1 MGKRVIQSTLP
12 LTTIIFDFDGTL
24 AELNIDF
31 PAMRKRIVDLIAGY
45 DVPTDTIEDL
55 FALEMIEAGRILIE
69 QVHPETDHRFVD
81 QAYELIREIEIE
93 GARNGS
99 LFNGIEELLH
109 ELRARKIKTGIVTR
123 NCIEAVKG
131 ICPDIDLYCDV
142 VITREATPKVKP
154 HPEQLT
160 LALRALA
167 TDPASAAMVGDHP
180 MDISVGKDVGTYTIG
195 VLTGYAHEEMLR
207 DAGADIILDHA
218 IQIRELINENNA
230 VSINKDRNHV

>member
-1 MGKRVIQSTLP
+1 MGKQVIHGTLP

-45 DVPTDTIEDL
+45 DVPTDKIEDL

-69 QVHPETDHRFVD
+69 KVHPGSDHHFVD

-99 LFNGIEELLH
+99 LFNGIEDLLQ
-109 ELRARKIKTGIVTR
+109 ELRSRKIKTGIVTR
-123 NCIEAVKG
+123 NCLEAVKG
-131 ICPDIDLYCDV
+131 ICPDIDMYCDV
-142 VITREATPKVKP
+142 IITREATPKVKP
-154 HPEQLT
+154 HPEQLV
-160 LALRALA
+160 LALRALEA
-167 TDPASAAMVGDHP
+167 DPAYAAMVGDHP

-207 DAGADIILDHA
+207 EAGADVILDNA
-218 IQIRELINENNA
+218 IQIRQLIKEKNA
-230 VSINKDRNHV
+230 Q